1 MNLLCLN
8 CLSKGLA
15 RTSNIAE
22 GWHNAFS
29 TTNPTKRPCLADFV
43 NALILDED
51 IARTRI
57 ASCEAHLPPP
67 PPNPKWA
74 KRNQRILN
82 AVNAYRAEQ
91 EENKKKPDSDDSDLE
106 DDLNSSTE
114 REARQWKE
122 SPELKLLMAVAHN
135 TKV

>member
-1 MNLLCLN
+1 M
-8 CLSKGLA
+8 A

-22 GWHNAFS
+22 GWHHAFS
-29 TTNPTKRPCLADFV
+29 TTNSTKRPCLADFV

-67 PPNPKWA
+67 PPNPIWA
-74 KRNQRILN
+74 KRNQRIFN

-91 EENKKKPDSDDSDLE
+91 EAKKDKPESDDSHLE
-106 DDLNSSTE
+106 DDLKSSTE
-114 REARQWKE
+114 HEAQQWKE
-122 SPELKLLMAVAHN
+122 SPEFKLLMAVAHN
-135 TKV
+135 TKA